1 MAMARGNRR
10 ETRTQGDQK
19 QAVAQAMK
27 RLRLESG
34 SRRGR
39 RSGEGPGVRV

>member
-1 MAMARGNRR
+1 MATARGNRR
-10 ETRTQGDQK
+10 EMRTEGDQK

-34 SRRGR
+34 S
-39 RSGEGPGVRV
+39 